1 MKIFRDF
8 FIKILFF
15 LVIFSSNAIA
25 DKNTQVEDWQE
36 QISLTKTGLS
46 SRVSIVFRVVNLPK
60 NYQLNSY
67 QISSSAKNSIKFS
80 QVNIDDLPAQ
90 YNQENGVLQ
99 VKFNQPKKDQDSFK
113 ISYIYDVAYEKI
125 EENLR
130 QESVYVPSFAVGA
143 KYKISLD
150 LGQNYELLTIHSQ
163 AKRVRNSQGS
173 SLIFEGIAPTDGFTQ
188 RIRLTRNSASYQA
201 IVRNIITVNNLKGTL
216 EAITPILFRDGWQ
229 LVDKQQLTST
239 LASSDRGTDKKNIFF
254 KFNVNEDDKKIII
267 ENKATIQTGK
277 KNQVNFSRNP
287 FNYKEFSSEEQ
298 SIAEPLI
305 SKAKSEVKYQ
315 QLPLYAKL
323 TLFVNEYLKYD
334 LNYYGKEPPLL
345 QIVENRA
352 GVCSEYAKLLNAMA
366 RVAGIPAI
374 TVNGLALN
382 DKGKFEA
389 HAWNALFVDGDWIF
403 VDPTWGLS
411 SGIVSSAHIYLR
423 DEGGKDIELKF
434 IGNKEASFSA
444 DFEFVVDKI

>member
-1 MKIFRDF
+1 MRIFRDF
-8 FIKILFF
+8 FIKTLFF

-239 LASSDRGTDKKNIFF
+239 LASSERGTDKKNIFF

-267 ENKATIQTGK
+267 ENKATI
-277 KNQVNFSRNP
+277 S
-287 FNYKEFSSEEQ
+287 
-298 SIAEPLI
+298 
-305 SKAKSEVKYQ
+305 
-315 QLPLYAKL
+315 
-323 TLFVNEYLKYD
+323 
-334 LNYYGKEPPLL
+334 
-345 QIVENRA
+345 
-352 GVCSEYAKLLNAMA
+352 
-366 RVAGIPAI
+366 
-374 TVNGLALN
+374 
-382 DKGKFEA
+382 
-389 HAWNALFVDGDWIF
+389 
-403 VDPTWGLS
+403 
-411 SGIVSSAHIYLR
+411 
-423 DEGGKDIELKF
+423 
-434 IGNKEASFSA
+434 
-444 DFEFVVDKI
+444 